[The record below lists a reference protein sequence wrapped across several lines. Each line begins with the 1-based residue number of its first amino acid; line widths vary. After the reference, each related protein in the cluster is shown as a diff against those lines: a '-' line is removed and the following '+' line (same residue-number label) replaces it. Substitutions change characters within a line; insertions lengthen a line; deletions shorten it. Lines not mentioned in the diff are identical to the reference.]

1 MLREPEVYNM
11 KNLKTLFIV
20 AAAAA
25 LGMAAC
31 NSGEHRKNPGKAYAM
46 DMTHSRAYDAYTA
59 NPNFTDSQTSRMPVP
74 GTVARGH
81 SLPDHLVEG
90 DTNGYKTF
98 TTTARFNE
106 AEVKEGGRLFNIY
119 CGICHGTA
127 LDGNGPLYSSG
138 KFAAM
143 PANLVSG
150 TYLTMSVGQ
159 IYAAIKYGKNAMGS
173 YASQLDPKQ
182 RWEIIAYIKKQQAGA
197 GGAPFTM
204 GTGTAAAS
212 STDSAKTGGTTEASA
227 VTDGTAPAHEGTHH

>member
-1 MLREPEVYNM
+1 M

-20 AAAAA
+20 ASAAA
-25 LGMAAC
+25 LGFAAC
-31 NSGEHRKNPGKAYAM
+31 SSDEHRKNPGRAYAM

-81 SLPDHLVEG
+81 SLPDHMLEG

-98 TTTARFNE
+98 TTAAKFND
-106 AEVKEGGRLFNIY
+106 AEIKEGGRLFNIY
-119 CGICHGTA
+119 CAICHGPA
-127 LDGNGPLYSSG
+127 MDGNGPLYASG

-150 TYLTMSVGQ
+150 DKLKMPVGQ

-173 YASQLDPKQ
+173 YASQLDPVQ
-182 RWEIIAYIKKQQAGA
+182 RWQIIAYIKKQQAGA
-197 GGAPFTM
+197 GGDAFTM
-204 GTGTAAAS
+204 GLTGGNAAAADTAKKAGDASASGTAHA
-212 STDSAKTGGTTEASA
+212 GTTGE
-227 VTDGTAPAHEGTHH
+227 DHGAHH

>member
-1 MLREPEVYNM
+1 M

-25 LGMAAC
+25 IGMAAC

-46 DMTHSRAYDAYTA
+46 DMTHSRAYDAYTS
-59 NPNFTDSQTSRMPVP
+59 NPNFTDSQTSRMPVA

-81 SLPDHLVEG
+81 SLPDHMVEG

-98 TTTARFNE
+98 TTNARFSE
-106 AEVKEGGRLFNIY
+106 AEVKEGGRLYNIY

-143 PANLVSG
+143 PANLVG
-150 TYLTMSVGQ
+150 GVLLKAPVGQ
-159 IYAAIKYGKNAMGS
+159 IYAAIKFGKNAMGS
-173 YASQLDPKQ
+173 YAGQLDPVQ
-182 RWEIIAYIKKQQAGA
+182 RWQIIAYIKKQQAGA
-197 GGAPFTM
+197 GGDPFTL
-204 GTGTAAAS
+204 GTGPTAAPVG
-212 STDSAKTGGTTEASA
+212 TDTAKKADEVAVNHTAQAGSAGANAAGQ
-227 VTDGTAPAHEGTHH
+227 H